1 MRTHHGV
8 AESKFQARSS
18 KFEANGNGQNL
29 NVQSK
34 SRTKTNAISPFA
46 LDDTP
51 SPFPSPRDWGRGRGE
66 GAQSQTNK
74 FVCNRAASRPERAS
88 GEPAPWVQGA
98 PVLVGVLL
106 LAMVLFLSACAGKS
120 APSKF
125 YVLNSLPQSP
135 LSAPEGGTIGVF
147 PVTMPDYLDRPQ
159 VVTRVSENELNLDEF
174 SRWAE
179 PLRDSFTRALVQDL
193 STLLNTAKVIR
204 TAESPGIPMALQVGV
219 EVVQF
224 DGTLGGD
231 VVLVVKW
238 GLFGEGGKKLLL
250 GKRST
255 FKEPTGSATY
265 DAYVAAESRAV
276 SALSREIAEA
286 IKSRK

>member
-1 MRTHHGV
+1 MRTHRRE
-8 AESKFQARSS
+8 AEIKLEARSS
-18 KFEANGNGQNL
+18 KFETNPNGQNSSAIKESSAGTARL
-29 NVQSK
+29 SE
-34 SRTKTNAISPFA
+34 RTSA
-46 LDDTP
+46 
-51 SPFPSPRDWGRGRGE
+51 
-66 GAQSQTNK
+66 
-74 FVCNRAASRPERAS
+74 ERA
-88 GEPAPWVQGA
+88 PWLHKA
-98 PVLVGVLL
+98 PVHVGVLL
-106 LAMVLFLSACAGKS
+106 LAMALFLAACAGKS

-125 YVLNSLPQSP
+125 YVLNSIPQSS
-135 LSAPEGGTIGVF
+135 LNAPESGTIGVF

-179 PLRDSFTRALVQDL
+179 PLKDSFTRALVQDL
-193 STLLNTAKVIR
+193 STLLDTAKVIR
-204 TAESPGIPMALQVGV
+204 TTENPGIPVALQVGV
-219 EVVQF
+219 EVLQF

-238 GLFGEGGKKLLL
+238 GLFGEEGKKLLL

-255 FKEPTGSATY
+255 FKEATGGATY

-286 IKSRK
+286 IKARK